1 MVSLFIHQPK
11 DGIKQKTEKHGAIIK
26 KIVTVIFI
34 FLEGNSFYIVVQ
46 NTISIG
52 LVLWQLEYLKYG
64 KMIII
69 IITLPTIVA
78 KFSKRQVG
86 FTMRVNGIIQKME
99 SCTLMELKQLV
110 AKNTISCITQRCIQ
124 GILQKDMMTAVKLI
138 I

>member
-34 FLEGNSFYIVVQ
+34 FFKVNLYYIVVQ
-46 NTISIG
+46 NTTSIG
-52 LVLWQLEYLKYG
+52 MVLWQLEYLKQG

-69 IITLPTIVA
+69 IITLPIIVA
-78 KFSKRQVG
+78 KFSKSQVG
-86 FTMRVNGIIQKME
+86 FNMRENGIIQKME

-110 AKNTISCITQRCIQ
+110 AKNTISCIMQRCIQ
-124 GILQKDMMTAVKLI
+124 GILQKHIMPAVKFI